1 MEAAPPTAELEPI
14 REGVAAQLDEVDM
27 GMTYEELGIYGRL
40 RKISRCGPVSMFR
53 RLLVDWHDRYPPAQ
67 IADRVK
73 AFFRY
78 YSMNRHKATVLTPAY
93 HAEEYNPS
101 DHRFDHRPFLYNTK
115 WPWQFA
121 SIDAIVRSFGSST
134 EDGK

>member
-1 MEAAPPTAELEPI
+1 MP
-14 REGVAAQLDEVDM
+14 M
-27 GMTYEELGIYGRL
+27 
-40 RKISRCGPVSMFR
+40 C
-53 RLLVDWHDRYPPAQ
+53 RYPPAQ
-67 IADRVK
+67 IAERVK

-93 HAEEYNPS
+93 HAEQYNPS

-121 SIDAIVRSFGSST
+121 SIDAIVRSFASSS
-134 EDGK
+134 EDGN